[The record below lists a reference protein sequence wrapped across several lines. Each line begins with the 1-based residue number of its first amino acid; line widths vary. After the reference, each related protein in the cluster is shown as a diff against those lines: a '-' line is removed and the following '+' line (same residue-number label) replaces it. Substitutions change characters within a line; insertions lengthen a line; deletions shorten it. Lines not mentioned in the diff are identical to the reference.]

1 MTLFD
6 YKKKV
11 DLKFPGCQ
19 KGNFSLFIKFILN
32 FVLYFMMFYLGSL
45 LLLSVYQLFMLII
58 KDLWEFLIQNIDKIG
73 LLMAMILNPKIKSEN
88 VKQFVIENF

>member
-1 MTLFD
+1 MIF
-6 YKKKV
+6 
-11 DLKFPGCQ
+11 F
-19 KGNFSLFIKFILN
+19 
-32 FVLYFMMFYLGSL
+32 LGSL